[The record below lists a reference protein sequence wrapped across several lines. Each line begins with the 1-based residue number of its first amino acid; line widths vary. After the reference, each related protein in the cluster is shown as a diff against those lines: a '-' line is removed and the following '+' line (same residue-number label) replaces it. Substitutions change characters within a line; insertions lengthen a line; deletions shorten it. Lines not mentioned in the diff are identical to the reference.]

1 MDRKSAS
8 ERESRQKAL
17 AARWSIAAEAIEAL
31 AGTRSLDAV
40 VSVLRAFA
48 RRAVGADGIAV
59 VLREE
64 DQCHYVAEDAKEPL
78 WAGQYF
84 PAGNCVS
91 GWAMSHHQ
99 TAVIPD
105 IFDDPRV
112 PVEAY
117 RDTFVRSMLMV
128 PIGRVESIAAVGAYW
143 SDFGQPSDDEI
154 MLLEALARAASVAL
168 ENERLS
174 RRAGG

>member
-17 AARWSIAAEAIEAL
+17 AARWSMAAEAIEAL

-59 VLREE
+59 VLREG
-64 DQCHYVAEDAKEPL
+64 DQCHYVAEDAMEPL

-84 PAGNCVS
+84 PAGSCVS
-91 GWAMSHHQ
+91 GWAMQHHQ

-117 RDTFVRSMLMV
+117 RATFVRSMLMV
-128 PIGRVESIAAVGAYW
+128 PIGQIEAIAAVGAYW
-143 SDFGQPSDDEI
+143 SEFGQPSDDEI